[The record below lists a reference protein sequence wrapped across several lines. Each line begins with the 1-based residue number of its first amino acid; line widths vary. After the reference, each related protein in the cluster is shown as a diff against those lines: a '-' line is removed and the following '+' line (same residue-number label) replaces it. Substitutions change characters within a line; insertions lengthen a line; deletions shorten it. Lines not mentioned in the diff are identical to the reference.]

1 MDLNLVNIIT
11 LAYIGDAVYEVY
23 IREYLIKK
31 GIAKVDELQR
41 EAVKYVSAK
50 SQCKIL
56 ERLIDN
62 DILNENELDIVKRGR
77 NYKRTSHPKNTD
89 IITYKMSSG
98 FEALI
103 GYLYLN
109 NEKDRLDKIISY
121 ILEGD
126 MYEKE
131 INQFSYLYFVIN
143 WM

>member
-1 MDLNLVNIIT
+1 MDLNLVNVIT

-56 ERLIDN
+56 ERFIDN

-109 NEKDRLDKIISY
+109 NEKDRLDKIISF

-131 INQFSYLYFVIN
+131 INQFSYLYFVID